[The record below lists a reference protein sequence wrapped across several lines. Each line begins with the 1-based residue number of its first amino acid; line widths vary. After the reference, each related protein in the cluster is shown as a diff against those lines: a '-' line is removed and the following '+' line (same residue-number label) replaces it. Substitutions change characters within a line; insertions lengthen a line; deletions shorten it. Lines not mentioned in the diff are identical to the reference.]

1 MFSSNVNTLYFTFSD
16 QKYRWSSECV
26 SKYFDLD
33 EVKALYGTIGVVAV
47 DVPWGL
53 LLNRSKNGIIYMDQV
68 HEPHIEAICNGIF
81 KVLRP
86 RGMLLCFEVTPGP
99 ILMLTY

>member
-16 QKYRWSSECV
+16 QKYRWTSECV
-26 SKYFDLD
+26 LKYFDTD
-33 EVKALYGTIGVVAV
+33 EVKALHGTIGVMLV

-53 LLNRSKNGIIYMDQV
+53 ILNRSKNGIVFMDQV
-68 HEPHIEAICNGIF
+68 HEPHILAICNGIF

-86 RGMLLCFEVTPGP
+86 RGMLLSLVVTPRP
-99 ILMLTY
+99 ILMLTC